1 MMKQRIIYDI
11 IVNWHFDKTNEQ
23 VCIRFVVF
31 SYNLFY
37 FRGLPSLMCLHF
49 VVFNE
54 ILQFVAIL
62 FLKFAKTKHK
72 WIKKLSD
79 IIE

>member
-1 MMKQRIIYDI
+1 
-11 IVNWHFDKTNEQ
+11 
-23 VCIRFVVF
+23 
-31 SYNLFY
+31 
-37 FRGLPSLMCLHF
+37 MCLHF